1 MEVVMRILFGASA
14 LATVA
19 AASAADVPPAPP
31 PVAIHHPTLPKGAT
45 MVGKT
50 PFATIFRVPPSPTD
64 DVQPQRQN
72 YRTVSEW
79 YAQEEGLPLEEA
91 KERLS
96 EQMGIQPIFERLQ
109 ERLRKHEPDNY
120 VSARLVHQ
128 PDWAYVLY
136 FKRDP
141 EATLRKYHVN
151 PRFKA
156 ARAAY
161 TEAELKTL
169 VDPWLKRF
177 AGKRIGSGYFPFAAE
192 GRAEIMMTITA
203 AEYRAIAARDGWG
216 DVPPP
221 LQLSFAKDLPF
232 PRIDP
237 LIAPLLRGF
246 ASESQATGLQMQR
259 GESGRVILDDGCLRL
274 AAKSGKKGP
283 LVVFHRET
291 GIGFDAQG
299 YLATIDRQTGNATG
313 RIGEMWSWAGPNPG
327 EEFDGL
333 AELKAACGDGP
344 IANVGNPESE
354 ARFKAR
360 HPGY

>member
-1 MEVVMRILFGASA
+1 MRILSWAAA
-14 LATVA
+14 LAVVGS
-19 AASAADVPPAPP
+19 ASAAQLPPPPPSPAP
-31 PVAIHHPTLPKGAT
+31 VTIHHPVLPKGAT

-50 PFATIFRVPPSPTD
+50 PYATIHKVPPSPTGD
-64 DVQPQRQN
+64 IEPQRQN

-91 KERLS
+91 RKRLS

-109 ERLRKHEPDNY
+109 ERLRNHEPDNY
-120 VSARLVHQ
+120 VSARLNHR
-128 PDWAYVLY
+128 PDWSYTLY

-156 ARAAY
+156 AKAAY
-161 TEAELKTL
+161 TEAELKAL

-177 AGKRIGSGYFPFAAE
+177 AEARIGYGYSPFPAE

-203 AEYRAIAARDGWG
+203 AEYRAIAARQGWG
-216 DVPPP
+216 DVPAPI
-221 LQLSFAKDLPF
+221 QLSFARDLPF
-232 PRIDP
+232 PRVDP
-237 LIAPLLRGF
+237 AIAPLLRGF

-259 GESGRVILDDGCLRL
+259 GESGRVVLDDGCLRL
-274 AAKSGKKGP
+274 EVKGRKNGP
-283 LVVFHRET
+283 LAVFHRET
-291 GIGFDAQG
+291 GISLDAQG
-299 YLATIDRQTGNATG
+299 YLAIIDRRTGKAKG

-327 EEFDGL
+327 TDFDGL
-333 AELKAACGDGP
+333 EELKARCGDGP
-344 IANVGNPESE
+344 IYNVGNPESE

-360 HPGY
+360 YPGY